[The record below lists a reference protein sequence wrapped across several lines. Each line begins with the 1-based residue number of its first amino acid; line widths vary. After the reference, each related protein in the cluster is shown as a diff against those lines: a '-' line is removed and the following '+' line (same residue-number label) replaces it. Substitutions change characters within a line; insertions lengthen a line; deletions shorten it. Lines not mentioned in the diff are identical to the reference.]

1 MPCQISLVRKRKDEK
16 RMRTKKHVLS
26 LLMALAMVLSLAAC
40 GGSDNNTTNNDNP
53 SDKPSIAG
61 TYHLTKVNAG
71 GVNMDV
77 AQVSEQTGIEVK
89 VPLIL
94 KEDGTFSLDMS
105 SLGTGESVSGTWK
118 EDGSNAIL
126 TAEGQDIPATIDG
139 KTLSMEQNGQSL
151 TFEKE

>member
-1 MPCQISLVRKRKDEK
+1 
-16 RMRTKKHVLS
+16 MRTKKHVLS
-26 LLMALAMVLSLAAC
+26 LMMALAMVLSLAAC
-40 GGSDNNTTNNDNP
+40 GGTDSNDNADNNA
-53 SDKPSIAG
+53 DKTPSIVG
-61 TYHLTKVNAG
+61 TYHLTKVNVSG
-71 GVNMDV
+71 INMDV
-77 AQVSEQTGIEVK
+77 AQVSEQSGVEVK

-105 SLGTGESVSGTWK
+105 SLGTGESISGTWK

-139 KTLSMEQNGQSL
+139 KTLSMEQDGQSL